1 MRASRLALVLLSL
14 VALSQS
20 QRAPAQYHIQTDQGP
35 GRFFRFQTESGQFRK
50 EQLNPDGSVTG
61 SFGWVDPNGIL
72 RLTDYVSDAGGYRIE
87 KERLFK
93 VGNSAA
99 GRSAAAPADCQTN
112 PELCFE
118 IYPLDLNS
126 DPTFGRSGVEPGP
139 SGLRQLNI
147 VDGSFRSTG
156 SFLVNS
162 LTSNQ
167 DLANPISKQ
176 DQATFFE
183 SELPRPPPEPK
194 KVVIGAAANE
204 VQPEVRSKPFVIGA
218 AAGSE
223 GYESRS
229 RSSNVDTVV
238 VGVLRAEPQPAP
250 PRNAGNGRSGVVI
263 GLRNNDRR
271 RK

>member
-1 MRASRLALVLLSL
+1 MRASLTLLLLSL
-14 VALSQS
+14 VALSQT

-99 GRSAAAPADCQTN
+99 GGRSAAAPADCQTN

-126 DPTFGRSGVEPGP
+126 DPTFGRSGAEPGP
-139 SGLRQLNI
+139 SGPQQLNI

-156 SFLVNS
+156 SFLVSS
-162 LTSNQ
+162 LTSTQ
-167 DLANPISKQ
+167 DLSNPISKQ

-183 SELPRPPPEPK
+183 SDIPRPAPAPAP

-218 AAGSE
+218 AAGTD
-223 GYESRS
+223 GFESRARPS
-229 RSSNVDTVV
+229 AVGSFGGGASEPRSLNVRPSN
-238 VGVLRAEPQPAP
+238 E
-250 PRNAGNGRSGVVI
+250 RSGVVI
-263 GLRNNDRR
+263 GLRNNDRK